1 MKKITLAL
9 TALACFGAV
18 NTANA
23 AATASATATWSAT
36 AKKDTSS
43 ALVVTPLNS
52 LSFDYANGLKAF
64 NTQKGMFDVKI
75 EGDATATNFTLK
87 AQKVTGTLNHLS
99 DASTLEVGVLW
110 NGEALTKNSAVTL
123 IDTATSING
132 LNLAPLATNFNVA
145 GEQTAQESFTFNIE
159 SATSDGTTA
168 VTDLATLPEGIWS
181 GEVKVSFVAEWL

>member
-75 EGDATATNFTLK
+75 EGDATTTNFTLK

-110 NGEALTKNSAVTL
+110 NGEVLTKNSAVTL
-123 IDTATSING
+123 IDTAASING
-132 LNLAPLATNFNVA
+132 QNLAPLATNFNVA

-159 SATSDGTTA
+159 SATSDGTTE

>member
-123 IDTATSING
+123 IDTTASING